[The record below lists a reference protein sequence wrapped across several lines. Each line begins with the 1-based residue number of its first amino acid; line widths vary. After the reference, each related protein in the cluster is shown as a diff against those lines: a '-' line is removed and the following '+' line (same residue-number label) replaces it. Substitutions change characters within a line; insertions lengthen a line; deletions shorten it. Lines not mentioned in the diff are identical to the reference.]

1 MPVDARQTRERI
13 MDEAERLFAIDGVD
27 GAQIRD
33 IVRAAGQANDSAVHY
48 HFRSRYGLLAAVCER
63 KIDEMEPDRRQ
74 LLDELRADG
83 RLADLPSLVH
93 SLIAPTAALLATQD
107 GRYFLG
113 IAAQLAGR
121 AGIRSGSTPPPMIS
135 TSLSVQLDLISAS
148 CLTRKPEPV
157 VLERIA
163 IVIGMLTTAL
173 AERARLIDSRRPTLL
188 DQDTFVAN
196 LEAMIV
202 AGLLA

>member
-1 MPVDARQTRERI
+1 

-63 KIDEMEPDRRQ
+63 KISEMEPDRRQ
-74 LLDELRADG
+74 LLDELRAEG

-93 SLIAPTAALLATQD
+93 SLVSPTAALLASQD

-113 IAAQLAGR
+113 IVAQLGGR
-121 AGIRSGSTPPPMIS
+121 AGIRTGELPPPMVS
-135 TSLSVQLDLISAS
+135 TTLSVQLDLISAA
-148 CLTRKPEPV
+148 CLATRPEPV
-157 VLERIA
+157 VLERVA
-163 IVIGMLTTAL
+163 IVIGMLTAAL
-173 AERARLIDSRRPTLL
+173 AERAGLIDSQRPTLL
-188 DQDTFVAN
+188 EHDEFVAN

-202 AGLLA
+202 AALLA